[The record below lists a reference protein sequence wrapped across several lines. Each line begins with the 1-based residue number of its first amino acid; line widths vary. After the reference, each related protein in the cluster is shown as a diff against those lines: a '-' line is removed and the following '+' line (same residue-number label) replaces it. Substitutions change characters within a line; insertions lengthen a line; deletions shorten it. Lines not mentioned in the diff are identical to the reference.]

1 MAGGGGGGGVGD
13 RLESHVETHS
23 NFFVVVVVFL
33 HVLLFLY
40 GLREGG
46 KLLI

>member
-1 MAGGGGGGGVGD
+1 MAGGGGGVGD

-23 NFFVVVVVFL
+23 DFFFFFFFFFFFL

-40 GLREGG
+40 GLRGEVNF
-46 KLLI
+46 